1 MIALKKLYIILTAL
15 LVVLVLTCQSIAQE
29 KDVLSQVSLAN
40 ELYHEKNYQEAAKI
54 FESLINQGEVNGY
67 IYYNLGNTYMRIGNK
82 GNAILNYVRA
92 KSLLPRDENLDAN
105 LRYAISKTQDQLSL
119 PNGGLVSEIFFWI
132 DSITLIEHFKL
143 LIFFNIIFW
152 FICIGSLYFRKPSW
166 ESLKKSFM
174 TILIL
179 TFISTWMKYYLS
191 SNQRVGVITDR
202 KVDVK
207 SDRNNQNVTLFEL
220 HEGAIITVGQQDGGW
235 AHILIDKD
243 KTGWV
248 KTKSINS

>member
-1 MIALKKLYIILTAL
+1 
-15 LVVLVLTCQSIAQE
+15 
-29 KDVLSQVSLAN
+29 
-40 ELYHEKNYQEAAKI
+40 
-54 FESLINQGEVNGY
+54 
-67 IYYNLGNTYMRIGNK
+67 
-82 GNAILNYVRA
+82 
-92 KSLLPRDENLDAN
+92 
-105 LRYAISKTQDQLSL
+105 
-119 PNGGLVSEIFFWI
+119 
-132 DSITLIEHFKL
+132 
-143 LIFFNIIFW
+143 
-152 FICIGSLYFRKPSW
+152 
-166 ESLKKSFM
+166 M

-220 HEGAIITVGQQDGGW
+220 HEGAIITVGQQDGEW